1 MKIRK
6 QMKIPK
12 NRFAHFDW
20 LMTIVVVCCC
30 LWGLFIIYSATHNV
44 TSNPWSYLKTQGTAF
59 FIGLVA
65 FFFIALFD
73 YEHYESLVKYIYA
86 ANVFLL
92 ILVLI
97 IGTGENIGSKSWIRF
112 GGFGFQPAEIVKV
125 GFIITFAFHLSKIK
139 AEVNSWKNVLFM
151 CLHVG
156 ILIGLIMLQPDAGTA
171 ASFLIIF
178 LFMVFMAGIS
188 YKYIAA
194 AFGAVVLAAPIL
206 WWRMA
211 PYQKSRILVFLDPE
225 RDPLGRGFHAIQSRI
240 AVGSGSFTGQ
250 GFLHGAQLQVGG
262 LPEAHTDFIF
272 SSVSEEFGFL
282 GSLLIL
288 ALFIFII
295 VRCIMTAMNSKD
307 DFGSFLC
314 VGVAA
319 MFTYHVFENI
329 GMCIGLMPITGIP
342 LPFFSYGG
350 SSIIVCLITIG
361 LVISV
366 RRKPQMLNDIRR

>member
-151 CLHVG
+151 CLHGDCMDILKKDPPKLGG
-156 ILIGLIMLQPDAGTA
+156 ILH
-171 ASFLIIF
+171 SFSGSCE
-178 LFMVFMAGIS
+178 MA
-188 YKYIAA
+188 KE
-194 AFGAVVLAAPIL
+194 VLALGMDISISGPVTYKNNRKAVEVVAEVPI
-206 WWRMA
+206 
-211 PYQKSRILVFLDPE
+211 E
-225 RDPLGRGFHAIQSRI
+225 H
-240 AVGSGSFTGQ
+240 
-250 GFLHGAQLQVGG
+250 
-262 LPEAHTDFIF
+262 
-272 SSVSEEFGFL
+272 
-282 GSLLIL
+282 LLIETDSPYL
-288 ALFIFII
+288 PPEPH
-295 VRCIMTAMNSKD
+295 RGERNSSLYVKYVAQKIAEIKNM
-307 DFGSFLC
+307 DFDEVC
-314 VGVAA
+314 RITCENAKR
-319 MFTYHVFENI
+319 VFRI
-329 GMCIGLMPITGIP
+329 
-342 LPFFSYGG
+342 
-350 SSIIVCLITIG
+350 
-361 LVISV
+361 
-366 RRKPQMLNDIRR
+366 K